1 MPTDIQ
7 SRLQALLRMEKPA
20 LHAQWLEVFGR
31 PAPPKLRRDLLIRI
45 LAYRIQELACGGLSP
60 PTLRRLRQLARVLES
75 DPQAALP
82 DVPVI
87 KPGTRLIRKWHD
99 QVHQVTVVEKG
110 YEYHG
115 KRYGSLSQIARLITG
130 TRWSGPLFFGLKT
143 SRTKGGKHG
152 R

>member
-1 MPTDIQ
+1 MPDIHK
-7 SRLQALLRMEKPA
+7 RLEALPRLEKPA
-20 LHAQWLEVFGR
+20 LRAQWLEAFGR
-31 PAPPKLRRDLLIRI
+31 PAPARLRRDLLVRI
-45 LAYRIQELACGGLSP
+45 LAYRIQEQAIGGLSP
-60 PTLRRLRQLARVLES
+60 ATLKRLRQLARAFES

-99 QVHQVTVVEKG
+99 QVHHVTVVEKG

>member
-7 SRLQALLRMEKPA
+7 RRLGGLSRLEKPA

-31 PAPPKLRRDLLIRI
+31 PAPPKLRRDLLVRI
-45 LAYRIQELACGGLSP
+45 LSYRIQEVALGGLS
-60 PTLRRLRQLARVLES
+60 TATQRRLQQLARTFES
-75 DPQAALP
+75 NPQAALP

-99 QVHQVTVVEKG
+99 HVHQVTTLERG
-110 YEYHG
+110 YEYQG

-130 TRWSGPLFFGLKT
+130 TRWSGPLFFGLRNST
-143 SRTKGGKHG
+143 WVQSHDR
-152 R
+152 